1 MVLANKNLIIAL
13 TQHMI
18 FYILFYFNHIYKV
31 LHISFT
37 HFVMKVKSLSELIK
51 QETEEIPQAC

>member
-1 MVLANKNLIIAL
+1 M
-13 TQHMI
+13 HMI
-18 FYILFYFNHIYKV
+18 FYILFYFNHIYLV
-31 LHISFT
+31 LHISFA